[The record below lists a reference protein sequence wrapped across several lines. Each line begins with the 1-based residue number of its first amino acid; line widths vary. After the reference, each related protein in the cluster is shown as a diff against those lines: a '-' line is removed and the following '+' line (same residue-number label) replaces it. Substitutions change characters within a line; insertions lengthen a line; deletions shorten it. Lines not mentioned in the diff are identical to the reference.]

1 MWRVL
6 AMMCVLA
13 VPAVA
18 EAPDTSLFPRARP
31 AATVEA
37 AATEPAVAAADA
49 QEIATDAPD
58 DAVDAAAQAALDA
71 VTEAEA
77 AAEVATDAAQAAAVE
92 LALASSPFPRA
103 RPELGSASDSPDA
116 PVAVPTDRRPLLGG
130 LFAPRPRPDRQ
141 QVAAPA
147 PRGNGICGNPAL
159 TGVAVDPIHSR
170 TNGCGVDEPVQ
181 ITEVDGIRLSMAATM
196 DCATANA
203 LAQWVDQGL
212 RPAYDQEVVGLQVAG
227 HYICRT
233 RNHIRGARISEHGRG
248 KAIDISGIILA
259 DGTVQTVAN
268 NWNRAMRAAYQAACG
283 IFGTTL
289 GPGSDGYHEDHMHF
303 DTANHRNGPYCR

>member
-6 AMMCVLA
+6 MLSALMA

-18 EAPDTSLFPRARP
+18 EAPDSSIFPRPRP
-31 AATVEA
+31 VTAAPVIT
-37 AATEPAVAAADA
+37 TSDA
-49 QEIATDAPD
+49 QLAVTDAPAA
-58 DAVDAAAQAALDA
+58 AVDAATQAALDA
-71 VTEAEA
+71 VSEAEVV
-77 AAEVATDAAQAAAVE
+77 AETEAAQAAAQ
-92 LALASSPFPRA
+92 LAMASSPFPRA
-103 RPELGSASDSPDA
+103 RPELGSASDSPNA
-116 PVAVPTDRRPLLGG
+116 PVAVPEDRRPLLGG

-141 QVAAPA
+141 QIAAPA

-159 TGVAVDPIHSR
+159 TGVAVDRISSR
-170 TNGCGVDEPVQ
+170 TNGCGVDAPVQ

-212 RPAYDQEVVGLQVAG
+212 QPAYDNQVVGLQVAG

-233 RNHIRGARISEHGRG
+233 RNNRPGARISEHGRG
-248 KAIDISGIILA
+248 KAIDIAGIILA
-259 DGTVQTVAN
+259 DGTVLTVAN
-268 NWNRAMRAAYQAACG
+268 NWNRAMRAAHQAACG